1 MIKRGFSVFLAAVM
15 VLSFSACGPKR
26 ESARSVAEHALA
38 AVKDLDMQAV
48 QQYWG
53 DESTIL
59 SDTAISEPSVEIMEL
74 LTKNFSYSITDSRED
89 EDAGTATVSVDM
101 TNTDMSLI
109 IAGFLAAILSD
120 MLSNAFLPVDQQ
132 PSDED
137 LTKAYLNELA
147 ELMAGED
154 LDTVTN
160 SVDIHLTLTDD
171 QWKIVPSDE
180 VFDAM
185 FGGMLSAFTS
195 LDNQSPAPAE

>member
-1 MIKRGFSVFLAAVM
+1 
-15 VLSFSACGPKR
+15 
-26 ESARSVAEHALA
+26 
-38 AVKDLDMQAV
+38 MQAV

-59 SDTAISEPSVEIMEL
+59 PDTAISEPSVEIMEL
-74 LTKNFSYSITDSRED
+74 FTKNFSYSITDSQED

-109 IAGFLAAILSD
+109 IADFLAAVLSD
-120 MLSNAFLPVDQQ
+120 MLSNAFLPTDQQ

-171 QWKIVPSDE
+171 QWKITPSDE

-195 LDNQSPAPAE
+195 LDNRSPALAE

>member
-1 MIKRGFSVFLAAVM
+1 
-15 VLSFSACGPKR
+15 
-26 ESARSVAEHALA
+26 
-38 AVKDLDMQAV
+38 MQAV

-59 SDTAISEPSVEIMEL
+59 PDTAISEPSVEIMEL
-74 LTKNFSYSITDSRED
+74 LTKNFSYSITHSRED

-109 IAGFLAAILSD
+109 IADFLAAILSD

-195 LDNQSPAPAE
+195 LEDQSPAPAE